1 MKKKLLLHLLI
12 FACIAS
18 FAQPNVEIK
27 DTLNKKASEKKDR
40 NMFGYHVPRGLTV
53 TTEGLAEG
61 YLIHAVPN
69 SSLVNL
75 VNRKGEVV
83 HQWKGNY
90 SILNAYLQNDGS
102 LIQGAEDPDFPVFGC
117 CGPYGRLQKIDW
129 NGKMLWDFE
138 YANEDHIVHHDFAVM
153 PNGHILAIANEAMQY
168 DKAIAMG
175 RKPEKTPKS
184 GPWSEKIIEIE
195 PQGKTGGKVVWEWHL
210 WDHLIQDFDAKKAN
224 YGKLAD
230 HPELLNFNLG
240 HPLPPPVTQE
250 VLDDLKAKG
259 IEHRN
264 TTLDNRGSDIYHLNA
279 IKYNPELD
287 QIVFSSQGISEIF
300 IIDHSTTTQ
309 QAASHKGGRYGKG
322 GDILFRWG
330 NPQNY
335 KRGDSTDR
343 KLFGQHDVRWIEKG
357 CPGAGDLTVFNNYP
371 PNEIDWSNMGNTG
384 NNYSA
389 VYEIAPPVDKNG
401 KYLLEKDK
409 PFGPE
414 KPVWK
419 YMASDTLS
427 FFSSFISGAQRMENG
442 NTFINQ
448 GAKARFFEVTKDG
461 KIVWEYLN
469 PYHGDIRKPNGDP
482 IPPMPMPYSTF
493 RGNFIPANHPA
504 LANRKLEPLSPQ
516 PVAFVLPPA
525 P

>member
-1 MKKKLLLHLLI
+1 
-12 FACIAS
+12 
-18 FAQPNVEIK
+18 
-27 DTLNKKASEKKDR
+27 
-40 NMFGYHVPRGLTV
+40 
-53 TTEGLAEG
+53 
-61 YLIHAVPN
+61 
-69 SSLVNL
+69 
-75 VNRKGEVV
+75 
-83 HQWKGNY
+83 
-90 SILNAYLQNDGS
+90 
-102 LIQGAEDPDFPVFGC
+102 
-117 CGPYGRLQKIDW
+117 
-129 NGKMLWDFE
+129 
-138 YANEDHIVHHDFAVM
+138 
-153 PNGHILAIANEAMQY
+153 
-168 DKAIAMG
+168 
-175 RKPEKTPKS
+175 
-184 GPWSEKIIEIE
+184 
-195 PQGKTGGKVVWEWHL
+195 
-210 WDHLIQDFDAKKAN
+210 
-224 YGKLAD
+224 
-230 HPELLNFNLG
+230 
-240 HPLPPPVTQE
+240 
-250 VLDDLKAKG
+250 
-259 IEHRN
+259 
-264 TTLDNRGSDIYHLNA
+264 
-279 IKYNPELD
+279 
-287 QIVFSSQGISEIF
+287 
-300 IIDHSTTTQ
+300 
-309 QAASHKGGRYGKG
+309 
-322 GDILFRWG
+322 
-330 NPQNY
+330 
-335 KRGDSTDR
+335 
-343 KLFGQHDVRWIEKG
+343 
-357 CPGAGDLTVFNNYP
+357 
-371 PNEIDWSNMGNTG
+371 MGNTG